1 MVMPFKAHMST
12 LIKQKPKMTTIIT
25 FANQNLSESEKAE
38 ILGRFLYE
46 FAKIYAKIKINNDS
60 D

>member
-1 MVMPFKAHMST
+1 
-12 LIKQKPKMTTIIT
+12 MTTIIK

-46 FAKIYAKIKINNDS
+46 FAKIYAQIKIKSDS

>member
-1 MVMPFKAHMST
+1 
-12 LIKQKPKMTTIIT
+12 MTTIIK

-46 FAKIYAKIKINNDS
+46 FAKIYAKIKIKNDS